1 MYNYKQSGDESQRL
15 AKKYTKTSHT
25 AQIPPRAV
33 DRGGHV
39 CYNGAIRGR
48 ERAAPEENTEERA

>member
-15 AKKYTKTSHT
+15 AEKYTENSHT